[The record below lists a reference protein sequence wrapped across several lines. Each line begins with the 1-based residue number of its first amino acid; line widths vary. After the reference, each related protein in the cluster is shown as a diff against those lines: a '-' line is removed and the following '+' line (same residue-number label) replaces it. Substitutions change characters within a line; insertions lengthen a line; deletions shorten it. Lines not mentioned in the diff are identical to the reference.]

1 MYIDKYALT
10 QYRVVLLTSY

>member
-1 MYIDKYALT
+1 MYIVKYAIT